1 MANYIFNVDGVVMY
15 PNWDDSLIKKGTL
28 IEGEKHKQITLESN
42 LRFVDNLED
51 YAYLIAQPLDKK
63 INVVIDRVL
72 DSGIIKHGYFTGYFY
87 LTDSEINKDECI
99 ITVALTASNLFLE
112 LEAYKDVSV
121 QIKELSALNQTRVY
135 TQLPSYLQMY
145 VLGDTKVTNYLGG
158 AYWEQECTQVTEYD
172 GGILQGEGFVGAGFL
187 DGIFEFSGAYI
198 GTINRTDNGAIEKWV
213 QSNGIFELRPV
224 IDGNFIKW
232 AGYRISNNNLE
243 LISNQV
249 EGDDPLS
256 LTKIELTEFIF
267 INLPNPTQVANC
279 LEVKRIFTWV
289 ISAKNRFDGVDC
301 DDKNTAFCKN
311 EAYQYQIQRSYP
323 QLGLGLFKLSIS
335 TQDEPTEYNIAENGR
350 YFSKLTSN
358 TEYDYIPIGNNMWG
372 NFGIWLRGS
381 SAHYELMNSNVV
393 YEFTYGYTIQQLI
406 KALLSYHNISLSYE
420 ESSVFSNFLYDTNNP
435 ITGDTNL
442 NYIYIPKNNLLGASI
457 TVNTPYRDDSISLND
472 IFTHLKYLLR
482 TFRTIEDG
490 KLRLEHTNW
499 YDKGKTYA
507 NAEQI
512 QKDLTILFQ
521 PQNSLSLAYG
531 INTFKFEKQSTI
543 KTYRYGYNSASKIF
557 NGKDIEVVSDGVL
570 NGQESRETTGLSND
584 ISYVRINSQDEV
596 REGFAIVACSETFP
610 GGYNEV
616 LNYSLNIGGYY
627 YQLQNIFMSIP
638 NLQVKFAT
646 LDIPFNKAII
656 NGVEVEVDGISK
668 IKYHDTVEY
677 AIKDLENDP
686 DLYKFVKTAEGN
698 GEITEMQLNL
708 GTRTVKLKLNYDI
721 NS

>member
-15 PNWDDSLIKKGTL
+15 PNWEDSLIKKGTL
-28 IEGEKHKQITLESN
+28 IKGEKHKQITLESN

-51 YAYLIAQPLDKK
+51 YAHLIAQPLDKK

-72 DSGIIKHGYFTGYFY
+72 DSGIIKYGYFTGYFY

-121 QIKELSALNQTRVY
+121 QIKELSTLNQTRVY

-172 GGILQGEGFVGAGFL
+172 GGILQGQAFNGVCFL
-187 DGIFEFSGAYI
+187 DGGFNVSGVYI
-198 GTINRTDNGAIEKWV
+198 GTINVTGGRPGAVEAWI
-213 QSNGIFELRPV
+213 SN
-224 IDGNFIKW
+224 DGLYEIKPIQESGEIKW
-232 AGYRISNNNLE
+232 AIFNVATNTALWVTE
-243 LISNQV
+243 QKT
-249 EGDDPLS
+249 GDTTID
-256 LTKIELTEFIF
+256 LTEFTFTNI
-267 INLPNPTQVANC
+267 ITPSQEINC

-289 ISAKNRFDGVDC
+289 ISAKNTFDGVDC
-301 DDKNTAFCKN
+301 DVKNTAFCQN

-323 QLGLGLFKLSIS
+323 QLGLDLFKLSIS

-381 SAHYELMNSNVV
+381 SAHYELMKDNVL

-406 KALLSYHNISLSYE
+406 KALLSYHNISLSHE

-435 ITGDTNL
+435 ITGDANL

-557 NGKDIEVVSDGVL
+557 NGQDIEVVSDGVL
-570 NGQESRETTGLSND
+570 SGQESRETTDLSND
-584 ISYVRINSQDEV
+584 ISYVRINSQDEA
-596 REGFAIVACSETFP
+596 REGFSIVACSETFP

-627 YQLQNIFMSIP
+627 YKLQNIFMSIP
-638 NLQVKFAT
+638 SLQVKFAT
-646 LDIPFNKAII
+646 LDIPFNKVII
-656 NGVEVEVDGISK
+656 NGVVIEVDGISK

-677 AIKDLENDP
+677 ALKDLENDP

-708 GTRTVKLKLNYDI
+708 NARTVKLKLNYDI